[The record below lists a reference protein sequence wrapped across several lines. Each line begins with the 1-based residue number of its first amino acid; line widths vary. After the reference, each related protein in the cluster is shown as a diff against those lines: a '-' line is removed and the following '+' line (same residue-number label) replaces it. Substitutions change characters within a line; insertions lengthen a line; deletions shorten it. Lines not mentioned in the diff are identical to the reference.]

1 MSTVF
6 LFSFIVKYMLLLSLR
21 AREAV
26 RVRMY
31 VREQKLC
38 QVLSRQSCQRAFY
51 IQKMAIENYWWSN
64 PNVKHMYMQA

>member
-31 VREQKLC
+31 VSIETKTKKKQTFLENIC
-38 QVLSRQSCQRAFY
+38 QNSRY
-51 IQKMAIENYWWSN
+51 LL
-64 PNVKHMYMQA
+64 